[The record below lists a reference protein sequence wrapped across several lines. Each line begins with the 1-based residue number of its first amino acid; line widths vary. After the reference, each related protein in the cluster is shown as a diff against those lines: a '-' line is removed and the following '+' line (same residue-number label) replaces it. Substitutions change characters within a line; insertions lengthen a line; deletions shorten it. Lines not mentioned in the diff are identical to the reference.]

1 MMFERRIRCDGT
13 HVEVSVAAGDLAAHR
28 RLKDKGDRILRKSG
42 TQPMP
47 RDGSLPPASDM
58 LIDTPVQEPGAERFE
73 GSRASSARNPDCKAH
88 ELDVGDI
95 ADVSCSP
102 SIGVVCPSLT
112 GIANALRL
120 ADPIKEQLG

>member
-1 MMFERRIRCDGT
+1 MLERRIRYDGT
-13 HVEVSVAAGDLAAHR
+13 QVEVSVAAGDLAAHR
-28 RLKDKGDRILRKSG
+28 RLKDKGDRILRKAG

-47 RDGSLPPASDM
+47 RDGGLRPASDI
-58 LIDTPVQEPGAERFE
+58 LIDAAVHEAGAERFE
-73 GSRASSARNPDCKAH
+73 GSRASSARNRDCKAH

-95 ADVSCSP
+95 GCSP

-120 ADPIKEQLG
+120 ADPIKEHLG